1 MRQQSGTFKAY
12 GADGQE
18 YTIVVFTQVV
28 HEATGSSARPE
39 EGVRR
44 MQTSDRRTVNWLKKG
59 KYRIR
64 DRHQDIVVTSNDPNA
79 I

>member
-12 GADGQE
+12 SEDGQE
-18 YTIVVFTQVV
+18 YTIVVFTQDV
-28 HEATGSSARPE
+28 HGAAGSSERPE
-39 EGVRR
+39 GVPRL
-44 MQTSDRRTVNWLKKG
+44 QTSDRRTVNWLKKG

-64 DRHQDIVVTSNDPNA
+64 DRHQDFVVTSSDPDA

>member
-12 GADGQE
+12 SEDGQE

-28 HEATGSSARPE
+28 HGATGASERP